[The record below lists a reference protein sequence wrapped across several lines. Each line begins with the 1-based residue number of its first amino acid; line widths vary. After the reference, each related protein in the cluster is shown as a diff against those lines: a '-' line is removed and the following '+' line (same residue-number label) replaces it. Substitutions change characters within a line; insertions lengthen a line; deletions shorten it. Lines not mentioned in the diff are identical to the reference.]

1 MQCPLLIGV
10 PVDYRDDHRLME
22 IVHPEALN
30 RMRQSRTYY
39 KHYRLLGPG
48 TSSLHCEWATYLAFD
63 TGSRPVSK

>member
-30 RMRQSRTYY
+30 
-39 KHYRLLGPG
+39 
-48 TSSLHCEWATYLAFD
+48 
-63 TGSRPVSK
+63 